1 MAADQSPENSTLK
14 RVLGVIVFILG
25 AIGGY
30 LLVRYLMSR

>member
-1 MAADQSPENSTLK
+1 MADDGRPETSALK
-14 RVLGVIVFILG
+14 RILGVIFFILG